1 MLLFCLSNTIG
12 YAQASD
18 FVTKWDLSKTGTA
31 GNNSIS
37 FYTTNAA
44 GSVAYT
50 WQEIS
55 PGSSSGSGSFSSGT
69 AASRSITGLPANA
82 IIELRMAATN
92 LQRFYISFGTDKL
105 RLTDITQWGTVAWTS
120 MEDMFYGCNNMTAS
134 AIDIPDL
141 SNLTSMDRMFYY
153 CVNLNGPS
161 NINNWNTST
170 VTSMSRLFSNT
181 TLFNQNVG
189 NWNTANV
196 INMGYMFNAAQAFN
210 QNIGSWNTN
219 KVTDMRYMF
228 YNAKAF
234 NQNIGNWNTANVT
247 NMGFLLYGTTAFN
260 QNIGNWNTAKVTN
273 MESLFQSAQVFNQNI
288 GNWNTT
294 NVTNMRNLFNAALAF
309 NQNIG
314 SWNTAKV
321 TNMNGIFYTAAAF
334 NQNIGNWNVSSVTD
348 LTNAFRSTFSF
359 NQSIGNWNTANV
371 VLMNNIFMS
380 SSAFNQDIGNWNTS
394 KVTDMSNAFT
404 AATAFNQNIGN
415 WNTHSVTNMRSMF
428 SGASVFNQNLGKW
441 ILNPNVNVSSM
452 LNNCG
457 MDCDNY
463 SRTLSGWTLSTSAT
477 GRSLGATGLTYGTNV
492 TSLRSLLTLSTSFGG
507 KGWTISGD
515 AAFSGTCGSTIFYS
529 KSTGNLDDLATWGA
543 NTDGTG
549 TTPSNF
555 TSTNQV
561 FCIRNRSS
569 ASIAAPWSV
578 SGTNSLVIV
587 GDGSTAITFSTG
599 SNTIGGRFKV
609 TNNATLVLESNTSG
623 LDIMCETGAAINYN
637 SSSAQTIIEK
647 FGYYHLIV
655 SGSNLKTLDG
665 NILILGDLTLNNKL
679 VLNQYTLSITGTIS
693 GASSSNYIQTNS
705 TGTLNKSVAA
715 SSTFIFPVGNSAYN
729 PISITNNNSSAD
741 IFSLRVLDEVY
752 YGGTT
757 GNIVTEP
764 RVKRTWIVGKSN
776 TNTGSGVNF
785 VFNWNNGEETGGIT
799 NHKLYQYDGSAWQKQ
814 SGTTTVSGR
823 SLTYTSYNG
832 TLAPFAV
839 GDDGIPLPVSW
850 LDMHCD
856 GSMVQWSTAYE
867 KNSCLFLIERSIN
880 AETFETIGSLP
891 AAGESPSIRN
901 YSFQDPYPKPEA
913 SYYRV
918 RMVDVAGKSTVSTVC
933 GSSSQ
938 SRINLPAII
947 IYPNPTSGVL
957 IIKSIES
964 GTKFGYSLFTAS
976 GRLVLAG
983 KSTGGVTH
991 VQMEDFN
998 DGVYHLNIAGSGNTT
1013 NHKIVLKH

>member
-1 MLLFCLSNTIG
+1 MLFFCLSNTIG

-37 FYTTNAA
+37 FYTTNSA

-69 AASRSITGLPANA
+69 AAGRSITGLPANA

-92 LQRFYISFGTDKL
+92 LQTFSINNGTDKS
-105 RLTDITQWGTVAWTS
+105 RLIDVTQWGSTAWIG
-120 MEDMFYGCNNMTAS
+120 MENMFRGCNNINITS
-134 AIDIPDL
+134 TDL
-141 SNLTSMDRMFYY
+141 PNLTQVTFMSHMFNG
-153 CVNLNGPS
+153 CTNLNGP
-161 NINNWNTST
+161 T
-170 VTSMSRLFSNT
+170 
-181 TLFNQNVG
+181 
-189 NWNTANV
+189 
-196 INMGYMFNAAQAFN
+196 
-210 QNIGSWNTN
+210 NIGS
-219 KVTDMRYMF
+219 
-228 YNAKAF
+228 
-234 NQNIGNWNTANVT
+234 WNTANVT
-247 NMGFLLYGTTAFN
+247 NMRTIF
-260 QNIGNWNTAKVTN
+260 
-273 MESLFQSAQVFNQNI
+273 
-288 GNWNTT
+288 
-294 NVTNMRNLFNAALAF
+294 FNATAF

-314 SWNTAKV
+314 SWNTANV
-321 TNMNGIFYTAAAF
+321 LSFQEVFYNAAAF
-334 NQNIGNWNVSSVTD
+334 NQNISS
-348 LTNAFRSTFSF
+348 
-359 NQSIGNWNTANV
+359 WNTAKATT
-371 VLMNNIFMS
+371 MASMFR
-380 SSAFNQDIGNWNTS
+380 G
-394 KVTDMSNAFT
+394 
-404 AATAFNQNIGN
+404 ATAFNQNISS
-415 WNTHSVTNMRSMF
+415 WNTANVTTMIQMFYGATAFNQNISTWNTANVTNMTSMF
-428 SGASVFNQNLGKW
+428 NSSTAFNQNLGTW
-441 ILNPNVNVSSM
+441 VLNSSVNLTNM
-452 LNNCG
+452 LSGSG
-457 MDCDNY
+457 MNCDNY
-463 SRTLSGWTLSTSAT
+463 SHTLAGWALSTSAT

-492 TSLRSLLTLSTSFGG
+492 NSLRSLLTTPTGSGG

-515 AAFSGTCGSTIFYS
+515 AVSSGTCGPSVFFS
-529 KSTGNLDDLATWGA
+529 KSTGDLDDLATWGT
-543 NTDGTG
+543 NTNGSGTN
-549 TTPSNF
+549 PSNF
-555 TSTNQV
+555 TNANQL
-561 FCIRNRSS
+561 FSIRNRST
-569 ASIAAPWSV
+569 AGIAASWTV
-578 SGTNSLVIV
+578 SGSNSMVIV
-587 GDGSTAITFSTG
+587 GDASTAITVSTG
-599 SNTIGGRFKV
+599 TNTLSGNFKL
-609 TNNATLVLESNTSG
+609 TNNATLEIGSNSTG
-623 LDIMCETGAAINYN
+623 LNLICENGSTVNYN
-637 SSSAQTIIEK
+637 GSSAQTIAPGNYNNLSI
-647 FGYYHLIV
+647 
-655 SGSNLKTLDG
+655 SGSNTKTLGSDIIIRG
-665 NILILGDLTLNNKL
+665 TLSLSNKLTLDA
-679 VLNQYTLSITGTIS
+679 YSISLSGTVS
-693 GASSSNYIQTNS
+693 GASSSNYVQTNS

-850 LDMHCD
+850 FDMHCD
-856 GSMVQWSTAYE
+856 GGMVQWSTASE

-938 SRINLPAII
+938 SRINLPAFI

-957 IIKSIES
+957 IIKSNES
-964 GTKFGYSLFTAS
+964 GTTFGYSLFTAS